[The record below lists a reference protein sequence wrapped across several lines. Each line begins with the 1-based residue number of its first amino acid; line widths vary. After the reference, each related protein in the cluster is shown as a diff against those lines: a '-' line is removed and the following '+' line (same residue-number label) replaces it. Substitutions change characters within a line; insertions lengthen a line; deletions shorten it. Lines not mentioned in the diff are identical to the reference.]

1 MGAHKAV
8 FSFPD
13 VILEGRSRPPDWED
27 AIQGR
32 IVREYAHLAPHFKR
46 INCECVLD
54 IGCGLGC
61 MDVLLARRHGT
72 KMIHLLDGD
81 GTGPKKNK
89 YNTEVTVPWN
99 DVTDAAIFVAHN
111 TEGLD
116 PRPSVMAHRVGE
128 RRKMVIVP
136 PPTLIMSLWSWGF
149 HYPVSAYLELAKHY
163 PDALVLIDLRNSGR
177 ARGLEEMQEAG
188 YRVFLE
194 VHNESKARRIIFKL

>member
-1 MGAHKAV
+1 MTNMVSQQYAV
-8 FSFPD
+8 YCVKHDHIP
-13 VILEGRSRPPDWED
+13 EG
-27 AIQGR
+27 I
-32 IVREYAHLAPHFKR
+32 
-46 INCECVLD
+46 
-54 IGCGLGC
+54 
-61 MDVLLARRHGT
+61 T
-72 KMIHLLDGD
+72 KMDG
-81 GTGPKKNK
+81 
-89 YNTEVTVPWN
+89 
-99 DVTDAAIFVAHN
+99 
-111 TEGLD
+111 
-116 PRPSVMAHRVGE
+116 MAHRVGE